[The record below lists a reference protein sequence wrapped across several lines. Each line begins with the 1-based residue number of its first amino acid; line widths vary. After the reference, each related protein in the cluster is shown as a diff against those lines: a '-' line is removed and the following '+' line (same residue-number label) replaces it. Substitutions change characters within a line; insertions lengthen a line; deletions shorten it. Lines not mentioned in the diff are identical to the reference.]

1 MFYIQLLWEGLWDY
15 LINCIE
21 KMKPHQLPVFLHD
34 LIELFFH
41 SSVSNHP
48 ATVFIWFPMF
58 LLLLLGT
65 SLFSPWQLYTWSSF
79 INQQEVV
86 TKQIFQNSE
95 QYLTNSHLFFCQ
107 QCHTLT
113 ALLQATNSN
122 YMSAACGCHTTV
134 ITLSVSIAP
143 DGVICTWESRRCVG
157 LNETI
162 FSFVF
167 INCLFKVST
176 GNSRVSM
183 IFNS

>member
-1 MFYIQLLWEGLWDY
+1 MRLLWEGLWDY

-21 KMKPHQLPVFLHD
+21 KMKPHQLPVSLHD
-34 LIELFFH
+34 LIELFF
-41 SSVSNHP
+41 P
-48 ATVFIWFPMF
+48 ATVFIWFPEQLPVYI
-58 LLLLLGT
+58 LLLLLST

-107 QCHTLT
+107 QCHALT

-122 YMSAACGCHTTV
+122 YMSAVCGCHTTV
-134 ITLSVSIAP
+134 ITLSLSIAR

-162 FSFVF
+162 FYFVF

-176 GNSRVSM
+176 GNSRFSM
-183 IFNS
+183 ISNS